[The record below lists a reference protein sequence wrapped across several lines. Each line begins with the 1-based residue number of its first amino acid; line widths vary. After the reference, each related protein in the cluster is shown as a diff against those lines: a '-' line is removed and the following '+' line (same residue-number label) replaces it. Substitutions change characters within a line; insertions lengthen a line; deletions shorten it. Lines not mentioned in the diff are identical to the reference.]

1 MKKCLL
7 SLLAAMSA
15 ICLYAYEPSIKDIDI
30 RVTLSADGTAHIV
43 EVWDVV
49 VAKGTEWYLV
59 RSNLGDI
66 KIQNLAVHDESG
78 TEYTNIGSWEVDRSL
93 EWKTNKCGLNS
104 TGSGFEICWGVGSY
118 GPHVFTVSYDFTNS
132 VKSLNDY
139 DMLHLQFISD
149 ELSSPPQHA
158 RLCLSAPV
166 ALGEDNSRIWA
177 FGYNGTIN
185 WQDDGTVVAES
196 TEAFDYESSM
206 ILLLRF
212 DKGIF
217 ESQSVQDRDFEAV
230 LKRAKE
236 GSFYPDDEPEPW
248 YYSLLGFLMFIGL
261 GWLCVWRPIKSFLS
275 GMGLGS
281 STDRKRIKDI
291 FGVRKLPKEFEWSR
305 DLPFDGDIFETY
317 YIASHLKGTDSGSYT
332 VVSAMLLRMI
342 MHRVIE
348 MRTDADG
355 KNEFYFDENAS
366 IDYMNTAERQLLIIL
381 DEASGKDGILQEQEF
396 KSWANSHESKIRSFV
411 KEIKSQV
418 VDNFKASHLIGG
430 RSSYDTLQL
439 TARGNEEALNA
450 LRFRQFLQDFTL
462 VSERYSVE
470 VALWGDYLIM
480 ASVFGIADKVAAEMK
495 TMAPNLNAFSSL
507 PVSNLSDLVIF
518 SDSFGRITR
527 SAYRLAST
535 PSYSSGGGY
544 SGGGRSSGGFGG
556 HSSYGGGGGFS
567 GGGHGGGSR

>member
-1 MKKCLL
+1 MKRCLL

-15 ICLYAYEPSIKDIDI
+15 LCLYAYEPSIKDIDI

-59 RSNLGDI
+59 RNDLRDI
-66 KIQNLAVHDESG
+66 EIKNLAVHDETG
-78 TEYTNIGSWEVDRSL
+78 TEYTDIGRWEVDRSL

-104 TGSGFEICWGVGSY
+104 TGSGYEICWGVGSY
-118 GPHVFTVSYDFTNS
+118 GPHVFTVSYDFTNT
-132 VKSLNDY
+132 VKSLDDY
-139 DMLHLQFISD
+139 DMLHIQFISD

-158 RLCLSAPV
+158 RLSLSAPV
-166 ALGEDNSRIWA
+166 PLGEDNSRIWA

-185 WQDDGTVVAES
+185 WRDDGTVVAES

-217 ESQSVQDRDFEAV
+217 ESQSVQERDFESV
-230 LKRAKE
+230 LKRAQE
-236 GSFYPDDEPEPW
+236 GSFYPDSEPDPW
-248 YYSLLGFLMFIGL
+248 YYSVLGFLLFIGMC
-261 GWLCVWRPIKSFLS
+261 WLFVWKPMKSLFS
-275 GMGLGS
+275 AFGLGS
-281 STDRKRIKDI
+281 STDRSRIKDI
-291 FGVRKLPKEFEWSR
+291 FGVRKLPKVFDWSR
-305 DLPFDGDIFETY
+305 DLPFGGDIFETY
-317 YIASHLKGTDSGSYT
+317 YIASHLKGSDSGSYT

-355 KNEFYFDENAS
+355 KNEFYFDENAA
-366 IDYMNTAERQLLIIL
+366 IDYMSPAERQLLIIL
-381 DEASGKDGILQEQEF
+381 DEASGEDGILQEQEF
-396 KSWANSHESKIRSFV
+396 KRWANSHESKVRSFV
-411 KEIKSQV
+411 KDIKSQV
-418 VDNFKASHLIGG
+418 VDNFKASRLLGG
-430 RSSYDTLQL
+430 RTSYDTLQL
-439 TARGNEEALNA
+439 NSEGQQKAMGALS
-450 LRFRQFLQDFTL
+450 FRQFLEDFTL

-470 VALWGDYLIM
+470 VALWGDYLTM

-495 TMAPNLNAFSSL
+495 TMAPNLQAFNSL

-527 SAYRLAST
+527 SAYRMAT
-535 PSYSSGGGY
+535 MPTSSGGGY

>member
-158 RLCLSAPV
+158 RLSLSAPV

-185 WQDDGTVVAES
+185 WQDDGSVVAES

-217 ESQSVQDRDFEAV
+217 ESQSVQDRDFDAV

-305 DLPFDGDIFETY
+305 DLPFEGDIFETY

-366 IDYMNTAERQLLIIL
+366 IDYMNTAERQLLI
-381 DEASGKDGILQEQEF
+381 
-396 KSWANSHESKIRSFV
+396 
-411 KEIKSQV
+411 
-418 VDNFKASHLIGG
+418 
-430 RSSYDTLQL
+430 
-439 TARGNEEALNA
+439 
-450 LRFRQFLQDFTL
+450 
-462 VSERYSVE
+462 
-470 VALWGDYLIM
+470 
-480 ASVFGIADKVAAEMK
+480 
-495 TMAPNLNAFSSL
+495 
-507 PVSNLSDLVIF
+507 
-518 SDSFGRITR
+518 
-527 SAYRLAST
+527 
-535 PSYSSGGGY
+535 
-544 SGGGRSSGGFGG
+544 
-556 HSSYGGGGGFS
+556 
-567 GGGHGGGSR
+567 

>member
-15 ICLYAYEPSIKDIDI
+15 FCLYAYEPSIKDIDI
-30 RVTLSADGTAHIV
+30 RVTLSSDGTAHIV

-59 RSNLGDI
+59 RNNLGDI
-66 KIQNLAVHDESG
+66 NIKNLAVQDETG
-78 TEYTNIGSWEVDRSL
+78 TEFTDIGSWDVDRSL
-93 EWKTNKCGLNS
+93 EWKTHKCGLNS
-104 TGSGFEICWGVGSY
+104 TSSGYEICWGVGSY
-118 GPHVFTVSYDFTNS
+118 GPHTFTVSYDFTNA

-149 ELSSPPQHA
+149 ELSSSPSHA
-158 RLCLSAPV
+158 RLVLSAPV
-166 ALGEDNSRIWA
+166 ALGEDNSRIWG

-196 TEAFDYESSM
+196 SEAFDYGSSM

-230 LKRAKE
+230 LSRAQE
-236 GSFYPDDEPEPW
+236 GSFYPDEEPEPW
-248 YYSLLGFLMFIGL
+248 YYSVLGFLMFIGL
-261 GWLCVWRPIKSFLS
+261 CWLCVWKPIKSFLS
-275 GMGLGS
+275 GIGLGS
-281 STDRKRIKDI
+281 TTDRKRIKDI
-291 FGVRKLPKEFEWSR
+291 FGVRKLPTTFDWSR
-305 DLPFDGDIFETY
+305 ELPFGGDIFETY

-332 VVSAMLLRMI
+332 VVSAMILRMI
-342 MHRVIE
+342 MHRVIP
-348 MRTDADG
+348 MRTDANG

-366 IDYMNTAERQLLIIL
+366 IDYMDDAERQLLIIL

-396 KSWANSHESKIRSFV
+396 KSWANSHESKVRSFISA
-411 KEIKSQV
+411 IKRQV
-418 VDNFKASHLIGG
+418 VDNFRASHLLGG
-430 RSSYDTLQL
+430 RTSYESLQL
-439 TARGNEEALNA
+439 STEGNTAAMNA
-450 LRFRQFLQDFTL
+450 LRFRQFLRDFTI
-462 VSERYSVE
+462 VNERYSVE
-470 VALWGDYLIM
+470 VALWGDYLVM

-495 TMAPNLNAFSSL
+495 TMAPNLKAFNAL

-518 SDSFGRITR
+518 SDSLGRITR
-527 SAYRLAST
+527 SAYRVAST
-535 PSYSSGGGY
+535 PSYSGGGGY
-544 SGGGRSSGGFGG
+544 SGGGRSSGGYGG